1 MPWASKASRATFA
14 NEPLDQKYRLCYNT
28 NINQHLGAVMQDA
41 EYAKFVLKDSAVLLA
56 QAVGIYAVALTA
68 YWTLVG

>member
-1 MPWASKASRATFA
+1 
-14 NEPLDQKYRLCYNT
+14 
-28 NINQHLGAVMQDA
+28 MQEA
-41 EYAKFVLKDSAVLLA
+41 EYAKFVLRDSFQNLA